1 MTKSAVAPVATD
13 FANEVSQR
21 LERLVALATDGGLD
35 AAIGLMTRAVEAGAV
50 IQAFGT
56 GHSEAFA
63 MEIAG
68 RAGGLIPTNKI
79 ALRDVV
85 LRGGLT
91 ADALRG
97 SSLERDPDIVAKL
110 WEISPIHRGDV
121 FVIASNSGVNG
132 SVVGMALLAKERSH
146 DVIAVTSLEHTARV
160 RPKHPS
166 GLRLSE
172 VADVVIDNLAPYGD
186 ATLALPGGV
195 AVGSVSSITS
205 AFIAQ
210 LLTIGVVERM
220 IALRER
226 MRSNGRMPP
235 LYLSANI
242 PGGDKHNNALEKRY
256 ARRIRRST

>member
-1 MTKSAVAPVATD
+1 MTQSAVAPVVSD
-13 FANEVSQR
+13 FAKEVSQR
-21 LERLVALATDGGLD
+21 LERLVTVAADGGLE
-35 AAIGLMTRAVEAGAV
+35 AAIGLMTRAIESGAV

-79 ALRDVV
+79 ALRDLV
-85 LRGGLT
+85 LHGNLT
-91 ADALRG
+91 VDALAG
-97 SSLERDPDIVAKL
+97 SSLERNPDIVSEL
-110 WEISPIHRGDV
+110 WEISPIHPGDV

-132 SVVGMALLAKERSH
+132 SVVGMALLAKESGH
-146 DVIAVTSLEHTARV
+146 GVIGVTSLQHTAQV

-166 GLRLSE
+166 GRRLSE
-172 VADVVIDNLAPYGD
+172 IADVVIDNLAPYGD

-210 LLTIGVVERM
+210 LLTIGVAQRM
-220 IALRER
+220 
-226 MRSNGRMPP
+226 NGDGRVPP

-242 PGGDKHNNALEKRY
+242 PGGDAHNHALEKKY
-256 ARRIRRST
+256 AGRIRRGT

>member
-1 MTKSAVAPVATD
+1 MTTSAVAPVVSD
-13 FANEVSQR
+13 FASEVGQR
-21 LERLVALATDGGLD
+21 LERIAILAADGGLD
-35 AAIGLMTRAVEAGAV
+35 TAIGLMTRAIEAGAV

-79 ALRDVV
+79 ALRDLV
-85 LRGGLT
+85 LHGGLT
-91 ADALRG
+91 VEALGG
-97 SSLERDPDIVAKL
+97 SNLERNPDVVSEL
-110 WEISPIHRGDV
+110 WEISPIRPGDV

-132 SVVGMALLAKERSH
+132 SVVGTALLAKERGH
-146 DVIAVTSLEHTARV
+146 DVIAVTSLQHTARV

-186 ATLALPGGV
+186 ATLALTGGV

-210 LLTIGVVERM
+210 LLTIGV
-220 IALRER
+220 AER
-226 MRSNGRMPP
+226 MRGEGQVPP
-235 LYLSANI
+235 LYLSANV
-242 PGGDKHNNALEKRY
+242 PGGDEHNRALEKKY
-256 ARRIRRST
+256 QGRIRRVT

>member
-1 MTKSAVAPVATD
+1 VTKSSVAPVVTD

-21 LERLVALATDGGLD
+21 LERLVALAGGGGLD
-35 AAIGLMTRAVEAGAV
+35 AAIGLMTKAIEAGAV

-79 ALRDVV
+79 ALRDLV
-85 LRGGLT
+85 LHGSMT
-91 ADALRG
+91 ADALGG
-97 SSLERDPDIVAKL
+97 SSLERNPEVVAEL
-110 WEISPIHRGDV
+110 WEISPIHPGDA

-132 SVVGMALLAKERSH
+132 SVVGMALLAKKNGHE
-146 DVIAVTSLEHTARV
+146 VIAVTSLEHTAQV
-160 RPKHPS
+160 QPKHPS

-186 ATLALPGGV
+186 ATLDMPGGV
-195 AVGSVSSITS
+195 SVGSVSSITS

-210 LLTIGVVERM
+210 LLTIGVAERM
-220 IALRER
+220 N
-226 MRSNGRMPP
+226 SDGRVPP
-235 LYLSANI
+235 LYVSANV
-242 PGGDKHNNALEKRY
+242 PGGDEHNHALEKKY
-256 ARRIRRST
+256 EGRIRRGT

>member
-1 MTKSAVAPVATD
+1 MTKSAVAPLVRN
-13 FANEVSQR
+13 FAGEVNQR
-21 LERLVALATDGGLD
+21 LQRLDNLAADGGLD
-35 AAIGLMTRAVEAGAV
+35 AAINLLTRAIEAGAV

-79 ALRDVV
+79 ALRDLV
-85 LRGGLT
+85 LHGSLPVDVLGG
-91 ADALRG
+91 
-97 SSLERDPDIVAKL
+97 SILERNPNVVAEL
-110 WEISPIHRGDV
+110 WDISPIHAGDV

-132 SVVGMALLAKERSH
+132 SVVGMALLAKERGH
-146 DVIAVTSLEHTARV
+146 DVIAVTSLQHTAQV

-210 LLTIGVVERM
+210 LLTIGVAERM
-220 IALRER
+220 
-226 MRSNGRMPP
+226 SGDGRLPP

-242 PGGDKHNNALEKRY
+242 PGGDEHNHALEKKY
-256 ARRIRRST
+256 EGRIRRGR

>member
-1 MTKSAVAPVATD
+1 VTKSTVTPLVTD

-21 LERLVALATDGGLD
+21 LERLVALAGGGGLD
-35 AAIGLMTRAVEAGAV
+35 AAIGLMTKAIEAGAV

-79 ALRDVV
+79 ALRDLV
-85 LRGGLT
+85 LHGSIT
-91 ADALRG
+91 ADALGG
-97 SSLERDPDIVAKL
+97 SSLERNPEVVAEL
-110 WEISPIHRGDV
+110 WEISPIHPGDT

-132 SVVGMALLAKERSH
+132 SVVGMALLAKEKGH
-146 DVIAVTSLEHTARV
+146 DVIAVTSLEHTAQV
-160 RPKHPS
+160 QPKHPS

-186 ATLALPGGV
+186 ATLDMPGGV
-195 AVGSVSSITS
+195 SVGSVSSITS

-210 LLTIGVVERM
+210 LLTIGVAERM
-220 IALRER
+220 
-226 MRSNGRMPP
+226 NGDGRVPP
-235 LYLSANI
+235 LYVSANV
-242 PGGDKHNNALEKRY
+242 PGGDEHNHALERKY
-256 ARRIRRST
+256 EGRIRRGT

>member
-1 MTKSAVAPVATD
+1 MTKSAVAPAVSG
-13 FANEVSQR
+13 FADEVSRR
-21 LERLVALATDGGLD
+21 LDRLVALAADGGLD
-35 AAIGLMTRAVEAGAV
+35 AAIALLTRAIEAGAV

-79 ALRDVV
+79 ALRDLV
-85 LRGGLT
+85 LHGSLT
-91 ADALRG
+91 VDALGG
-97 SSLERDPDIVAKL
+97 SGLERNPNVAAEL
-110 WEISPIHRGDV
+110 WDISPIHPGDV

-132 SVVGMALLAKERSH
+132 SVVGMALLAKERGH
-146 DVIAVTSLEHTARV
+146 DVIAVTSLQHTAQV

-166 GLRLSE
+166 GKRLSE
-172 VADVVIDNLAPYGD
+172 IADVVIDNLAPYGD

-195 AVGSVSSITS
+195 AIGSVSSITS

-210 LLTIGVVERM
+210 LLTIGVAERM
-220 IALRER
+220 
-226 MRSNGRMPP
+226 SGDGRLPP

-242 PGGDKHNNALEKRY
+242 PGGDEHNHALEQKY
-256 ARRIRRST
+256 LGRIRRGT

>member
-1 MTKSAVAPVATD
+1 VTKSAVAPLVRN
-13 FANEVSQR
+13 FAREVSQR
-21 LERLVALATDGGLD
+21 LQRLDNLAADGGLD
-35 AAIGLMTRAVEAGAV
+35 AAISVLTRAIEAGAV

-79 ALRDVV
+79 ALRDLV
-85 LRGGLT
+85 LHGSVT
-91 ADALRG
+91 VDALGG
-97 SSLERDPDIVAKL
+97 SSLERNPNVVAAL
-110 WEISPIHRGDV
+110 WDISPIHPGDV
-121 FVIASNSGVNG
+121 FIIASNSGVNG
-132 SVVGMALLAKERSH
+132 SVVGMALLAKERGH
-146 DVIAVTSLEHTARV
+146 DVIAVTSLQHTAEV

-172 VADVVIDNLAPYGD
+172 VADVVIDNLGPYGD

-205 AFIAQ
+205 AYIAQ
-210 LLTIGVVERM
+210 LLTIGVAERM
-220 IALRER
+220 
-226 MRSNGRMPP
+226 SGDGRLPP

-242 PGGDKHNNALEKRY
+242 PGGDEHNHALEKKY
-256 ARRIRRST
+256 EGRIQRGR

>member
-1 MTKSAVAPVATD
+1 VTN
-13 FANEVSQR
+13 FAHEVSQR
-21 LERLVALATDGGLD
+21 LERLATLAADGGLD
-35 AAIGLMTRAVEAGAV
+35 AAIVRMTRAILAGAV

-79 ALRDVV
+79 ALRDLV
-85 LRGGLT
+85 LRGSLT
-91 ADALRG
+91 ADTLDG
-97 SSLERDPDIVAKL
+97 SSLERNPDIVPAL
-110 WEISPIHRGDV
+110 WEVSPIHPGDV

-132 SVVGMALLAKERSH
+132 SVVGMALLAKEKGH
-146 DVIAVTSLEHTARV
+146 DVIAVTSLEHTAQV
-160 RPKHPS
+160 KPKHPS

-172 VADVVIDNLAPYGD
+172 IADEVIDNLAPYGD

-210 LLTIGVVERM
+210 LLTIGVAER
-220 IALRER
+220 LN
-226 MRSNGRMPP
+226 SDGQVPP

-242 PGGDKHNNALEKRY
+242 PGGDQHNRALEKKY
-256 ARRIRRST
+256 QGRIRRSS

>member
-1 MTKSAVAPVATD
+1 MTKSIIAPVASD
-13 FANEVSQR
+13 FANEVGRR
-21 LERLVALATDGGLD
+21 LERLATLAADGALDEG
-35 AAIGLMTRAVEAGAV
+35 IGLMTRAIEAGAV

-79 ALRDVV
+79 ALRDLV
-85 LRGGLT
+85 LHGSLPVGELGGS
-91 ADALRG
+91 R
-97 SSLERDPDIVAKL
+97 LERNPDIVAEL
-110 WEISPIHRGDV
+110 WEISPIHPGDV

-132 SVVGMALLAKERSH
+132 SVVGLALLAKEKDH
-146 DVIAVTSLEHTARV
+146 DVIAVTSLEHTAQV

-172 VADVVIDNLAPYGD
+172 IADVVIDNLAPYGD

-210 LLTIGVVERM
+210 LLTIGVAERM
-220 IALRER
+220 
-226 MRSNGRMPP
+226 NGDGRVPP

-242 PGGDKHNNALEKRY
+242 PGGDEHNHALERQY
-256 ARRIRRST
+256 EGRIRRVT